1 MGKGYFLHD
10 LPILVLF
17 LTLGYGYCYD
27 PNECLPRKC
36 GNNNGPQISFPF
48 RLKGIQPQECGYPG
62 FELLC
67 TDKGETAMELPFPLL
82 NATLQPPFPV
92 KFLIES
98 IDYEDR
104 LILISRVDGCL
115 LQLLPILNL
124 SASPFSFQHLYNYD
138 FSIFSC
144 STHRNITDSIYITPI
159 ACLTKPGHF
168 IYAMRSSLPLNTVT
182 ELISCTKTFDIS
194 VPYFIAHDNT
204 EFSLSWTEP
213 SRGGTGPLTKLKVA
227 GEVLGSFLVV
237 VIVLVT
243 YRIYR
248 SNKMKKED
256 QVKIERFLE
265 DYKALKPARYSYADI
280 KKMLE
285 AEEPPSMPPN
295 PFTSTDP
302 SKAKANKPGKLFT
315 SGLEIISEL
324 E

>member
-1 MGKGYFLHD
+1 MGKGYFLH

-17 LTLGYGYCYD
+17 FTLGYGYD
-27 PNECLPRKC
+27 PNKCLPRKC
-36 GNNNGPQISFPF
+36 GNNNGPEISFPF
-48 RLKGIQPQECGYPG
+48 RLKNMPPECGYPG

-82 NATLQPPFPV
+82 NATQQPPFPV

-98 IDYEDR
+98 IHYESQE
-104 LILISRVDGCL
+104 IIISGADVCL
-115 LQLLPILNL
+115 PQLLPILNL
-124 SASPFSFQHLYNYD
+124 SASASPFSFEDLSD

-144 STHRNITDSIYITPI
+144 STHRNITASVYIYPI
-159 ACLTKPGHF
+159 ACLTKPAVHF
-168 IYAMRSSLPLNTVT
+168 IYAGAPFQYLYTAT
-182 ELISCTKTFDIS
+182 DLISCTKMFDIS
-194 VPYFIAHDNT
+194 VPYSFIAQDNN
-204 EFSLSWTEP
+204 EFRLSWTGP
-213 SRGGTGPLTKLKVA
+213 RCRLKNNSTADDVDDCYGKSSLTGPLTKLKVA

-243 YRIYR
+243 YRIYS

-256 QVKIERFLE
+256 Q
-265 DYKALKPARYSYADI
+265 
-280 KKMLE
+280 MLE

>member
-1 MGKGYFLHD
+1 MFLFSDRSSEMGKGYFLH

-17 LTLGYGYCYD
+17 FTLGYGYD
-27 PNECLPRKC
+27 PNKCLPRKC

-48 RLKGIQPQECGYPG
+48 RLKNMPPECGQPG

-67 TDKGETAMELPFPLL
+67 TTHKGETALEIPFPLL

-92 KFLIES
+92 KFFIES

-115 LQLLPILNL
+115 LTLLPILNL
-124 SASPFSFQHLYNYD
+124 SASPFSFQHLYD

-144 STHRNITDSIYITPI
+144 STHRNITASIYISPI

-168 IYAMRSSLPLNTVT
+168 VYAVKSSQYLYTVT
-182 ELISCTKTFDIS
+182 ELISCTKMFDIS
-194 VPYFIAHDNT
+194 VPYYFIAQDNN
-204 EFSLSWTEP
+204 EFRLSWTGP
-213 SRGGTGPLTKLKVA
+213 RCRLKNNSTADDVDDCYGKSPLTKLKVA

-237 VIVLVT
+237 VIILVT
-243 YRIYR
+243 YPIYR

-256 QVKIERFLE
+256 Q
-265 DYKALKPARYSYADI
+265 
-280 KKMLE
+280 MLE

-302 SKAKANKPGKLFT
+302 SKAKANNTGKLFT